1 MGLGL
6 TGLAVLAV
14 VLLLIGQG
22 LFTAPLLFVVMAA
35 FTLPELVELIG
46 ACGQD

>member
-1 MGLGL
+1 MGLVL

-22 LFTAPLLFVVMAA
+22 LFAAPLHRLLLLFVAVVI
-35 FTLPELVELIG
+35 FTLPELAVLI
-46 ACGQD
+46 

>member
-22 LFTAPLLFVVMAA
+22 LFAIPLHMLLLLFEVAAA
-35 FTLPELVELIG
+35 FTLPELAVLI
-46 ACGQD
+46 

>member
-1 MGLGL
+1 MGLVL

-22 LFTAPLLFVVMAA
+22 LFAVPLTFVVVTEFM
-35 FTLPELVELIG
+35 LPELVLIG
-46 ACGQD
+46 QD

>member
-22 LFTAPLLFVVMAA
+22 LFATPLHRLVLLFEVVAA
-35 FTLPELVELIG
+35 FTLPELEVLI
-46 ACGQD
+46 